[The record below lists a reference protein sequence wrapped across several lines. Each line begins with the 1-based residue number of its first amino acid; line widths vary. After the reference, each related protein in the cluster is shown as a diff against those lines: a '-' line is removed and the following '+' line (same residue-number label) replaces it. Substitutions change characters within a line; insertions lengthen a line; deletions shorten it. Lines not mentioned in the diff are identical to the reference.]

1 MPGQCSALSTGSL
14 DLGGTALKYCAKMTR
29 VSFYFTSHHYTAVVE
44 EVIYGSYF
52 LKQIGRVLL
61 WCAKD
66 TLVAY
71 RNQPSQDSPHRGI
84 GAGLQKL
91 LCNVRA
97 MKGVLT
103 ITRA

>member
-52 LKQIGRVLL
+52 LKQIGRFLL
-61 WCAKD
+61 
-66 TLVAY
+66 
-71 RNQPSQDSPHRGI
+71 
-84 GAGLQKL
+84 
-91 LCNVRA
+91 
-97 MKGVLT
+97 
-103 ITRA
+103 